1 MANPNIV
8 ATTVITGNTSVL
20 VVPASLSA
28 IVTNASSSGKVYKVN
43 LLMAANT
50 SEGLDVDVQAS
61 LRRGGVD
68 YFIAKIVAVPADGSL
83 VLIGKENPIYLN
95 EGDSLMMAAET
106 SGSLH
111 GICSYEIIQ

>member
-20 VVPASLSA
+20 IVSGSLAS
-28 IVTNASSSGKVYKVN
+28 IVTNSSGSGKVYKVN
-43 LLMAANT
+43 LLMATNT
-50 SEGLDVDVQAS
+50 SESVDVDVQAS
-61 LRRGGVD
+61 LRRNSID
-68 YFIAKIVAVPADGSL
+68 YFIAKVVAVPADGSL

-95 EGDSLMMAAET
+95 EGDSLMMASEIA
-106 SGSLH
+106 GNLH